1 MLKDVSKFLSE
12 FKEKKLR
19 DMELQSERK
28 NAKRYQEQLKFN
40 REYAKRERQRKEEF
54 VNCLILQQKKRMKV
68 EERSI
73 FTRFSIRIYG
83 NPLIEDEPQERE
95 LYNSREELQWA
106 EENDPNETGS
116 IQWSNWD
123 KIVKRFRH
131 ENGLEDNG

>member
-1 MLKDVSKFLSE
+1 
-12 FKEKKLR
+12 
-19 DMELQSERK
+19 MELQSERK